1 MARSHRGE
9 DPRPHRVWLDA
20 CEPCSNAGNGTPSGV
35 PRISMPL
42 PTRSVM
48 TLAIR
53 SVLCENHGCVARSD
67 VWKMAIQAFFDSGE
81 RWRNRLRLMTHM

>member
-1 MARSHRGE
+1 
-9 DPRPHRVWLDA
+9 
-20 CEPCSNAGNGTPSGV
+20 
-35 PRISMPL
+35 MPL